1 MDQAVQV
8 RSDDDIPPGFHPY
21 YRDDLFYHSV
31 GPMYVRY
38 MGGKMTFGLR
48 VAEKHCNAAMIA
60 HGGVLATLMDM
71 QVGVSS
77 CVELDVTAFVPTVN
91 LTCDFLAPAKIGD
104 WVEAHSKVVH
114 RTKRMIFSHG
124 VLEVDGKAILR
135 GNGIVKIPSTTDLPD
150 EFAKM
155 VPPEYVPEE

>member
-1 MDQAVQV
+1 MDQAVTKMNK
-8 RSDDDIPPGFHPY
+8 DNIPAGFHPY
-21 YRDDLFYHSV
+21 YRDDLFYKSV

-38 MGGKMTFGLR
+38 MAGKMNFGLR
-48 VAEKHCNAAMIA
+48 VAEKHCNAAMIC

-77 CVELDVTAFVPTVN
+77 CVEEDVTAFVPTVN

-104 WVEAHSKVVH
+104 WIEAHSTVVQKT
-114 RTKRMIFSHG
+114 RRMIFAQG
-124 VLEVDGKAILR
+124 VLEVDGQPILR
-135 GNGIVKIPSTTDLPD
+135 GNGIVKIPSNSDFPD

-155 VPPEYVPEE
+155 IPPEYIPED